1 MKFKRQNIKDYYLHD
16 TRVENMF
23 INEYMVQAPGNYV
36 KVYLLALMYADI
48 NVPLENDIIAKQ
60 LSMADEEV
68 LMAWTYWEEQ
78 GLIKK
83 HYRDSRDKFNYQV
96 EFLNLRELVYGKKTG
111 RKKSEAKVPEA
122 LKNLMEDD
130 TISEM
135 YQQIEEVTGRLLGGQ
150 EPAGI
155 LSWIEDYGVSPALVV
170 YAYSYCT
177 SNRGNSKY
185 KYVSAVVKE
194 WAEKGLKTVEEA
206 EAYLRENDS
215 RHYLYKRV
223 LKELGFMRN
232 PTAQEK
238 RIMDSWFDG
247 LGFGIEKVLEAC
259 AKTSGISSPN
269 INYVNSVLIAWSKG
283 DTGSGGGRSGSEKAS
298 SAGTGGRI
306 NRVMRSYDE
315 DRAKNEAIVEK
326 RRAEVYGSVPQ
337 IREID
342 EEVRELG
349 FQISKVMLSGRSDAK
364 SKIREMKKR
373 IDRLNEEKA
382 FLMTENNFK
391 IDYMDP
397 VYTCALCRDTG
408 VLDTGERC
416 GCFARKLAEL

>member
-1 MKFKRQNIKDYYLHD
+1 MKFKRQSIKDYYLHD

-23 INEYMVQAPGNYV
+23 INEYMAQAPGDYV

-48 NVPLENDIIAKQ
+48 NVPLENDNIAKQ

-68 LMAWTYWEEQ
+68 LMAWTYWEGQ

-83 HYRDSRDKFNYQV
+83 HYKDPADKFNYQV
-96 EFLNLRELVYGKKTG
+96 EFLNLRELVYGKKTKQ
-111 RKKSEAKVPEA
+111 RKSEAKVPEA

-130 TISEM
+130 SLSEM
-135 YQQIEEVTGRLLGGQ
+135 YKQIEEITGRLLGGQ

-155 LSWIEDYGVSPALVV
+155 LTWIEDLGVSPAFIV

-177 SNRGNSKY
+177 ANRGNNKY
-185 KYVSAVVKE
+185 KYVSAVVRE
-194 WAEKGLKTVEEA
+194 WAEKGMKTVEEA
-206 EAYLRENDS
+206 ENYLRENDS

-238 RIMDSWFDG
+238 RIMDSWFDE
-247 LGFGIEKVLEAC
+247 LNFDIEKVLAAC

-269 INYVNSVLIAWSKG
+269 LNYVNSVLVAWSKG
-283 DTGSGGGRSGSEKAS
+283 DTGTGKQGGGNAS
-298 SAGTGGRI
+298 SRGAGGKI
-306 NRVMRSYDE
+306 NQVMRSYDD
-315 DRAKNEAIVEK
+315 DRIKNEATAES
-326 RRAEVYGSVPQ
+326 RRAEVYGRVPQ
-337 IREID
+337 IRKID
-342 EEVRELG
+342 NEVRELG
-349 FQISKVMLSGRSDAK
+349 FDISKIMLSGRSD
-364 SKIREMKKR
+364 SKTKIKEMKNR

-416 GCFARKLAEL
+416 SCFAKKLANL

>member
-1 MKFKRQNIKDYYLHD
+1 MKFKRQSIKDYYLHE

-23 INEYMVQAPGNYV
+23 INEYMAQAPGDYV

-83 HYRDSRDKFNYQV
+83 YYKNPQDKFNYQV
-96 EFLNLRELVYGKKTG
+96 EFLNLRELVYGKKS
-111 RKKSEAKVPEA
+111 KKKKEAQVPEA
-122 LKNLMEDD
+122 LKSLMEDD
-130 TISEM
+130 TLSEM
-135 YQQIEEVTGRLLGGQ
+135 YGEIESITGRLLGGQ

-155 LSWIEDYGVSPALVV
+155 LTWIEDLGVSPSLVV

-177 SNRGNSKY
+177 TNRGNNKY
-185 KYVSAVVKE
+185 KYVGAVIKE
-194 WAEKGLKTVEEA
+194 WAEKGLKTVEEV
-206 EAYLRENDS
+206 ENHLRENDS
-215 RHYLYKRV
+215 RHYQYKRV

-232 PTAQEK
+232 ATAQEK
-238 RIMDSWFDG
+238 RIMDHWFDE
-247 LGFGIEKVLEAC
+247 LGFDIEKVMEAC

-269 INYVNSVLIAWSKG
+269 INYVNSVLVAWSKG
-283 DTGSGGGRSGSEKAS
+283 DTGPAKNGAGGRSAPG
-298 SAGTGGRI
+298 GTGSKI
-306 NRVMRSYDE
+306 NQVMRSYDE
-315 DRAKNEAIVEK
+315 DRIKNEAIADK

-337 IREID
+337 IKEID
-342 EEVRELG
+342 DEVRELG
-349 FQISKVMLSGRSDAK
+349 FNISKFMLSGRSDAK
-364 SKIREMKKR
+364 AKIKEMKNR

-382 FLMTENNFK
+382 YLMTENNFT

-397 VYTCALCRDTG
+397 VYTCSLCRDTG

-416 GCFARKLAEL
+416 SCFARKLAEL